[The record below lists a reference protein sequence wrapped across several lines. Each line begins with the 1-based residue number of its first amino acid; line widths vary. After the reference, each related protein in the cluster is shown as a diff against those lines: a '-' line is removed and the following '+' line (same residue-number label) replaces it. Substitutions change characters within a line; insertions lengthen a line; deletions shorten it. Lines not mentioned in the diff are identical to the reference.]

1 LRCGRRGVKIPHMT
15 DAQELASM
23 LTRRRQAGVD
33 RAAVDAAIFA
43 RFGHLQAVMFTDLVG
58 FSRVVE
64 AFGIVHFLQLIQES
78 ETLFMPLIHHHGGVC
93 IKHEGDSLMV
103 VFDTPHQALAAA
115 KAMVEATTAV
125 NPGRAPEDRIEVC
138 IGLGYG
144 TVLRVGAKEVWGAE
158 VNAAS
163 KLGEDMAKGGQI
175 LATDTLRLA
184 LTDEPFVECG
194 VLFGSRTVYR
204 FAAP

>member
-1 LRCGRRGVKIPHMT
+1 MQNMT
-15 DAQELASM
+15 DAQELASL
-23 LTRRRQAGVD
+23 LTRRRQTGAD
-33 RAAVDAAIFA
+33 RAAVDAEIFA
-43 RFGHLQAVMFTDLVG
+43 RFGRVQAVMFTDLVG

-78 ETLFMPLIHHHGGVC
+78 ETLFMPLIHQQGGVC
-93 IKHEGDSLMV
+93 IKHEGDSLLV
-103 VFDTPHQALAAA
+103 VFDTPHQALATA
-115 KAMVEATTAV
+115 KAMVAATAAV

-144 TVLRVGAKEVWGAE
+144 TVLRVGTNEVWGAE

-175 LATDTLRLA
+175 LATDTLRLELA
-184 LTDEPFVECG
+184 SEPFVKCG
-194 VLFGSRTVYR
+194 VLFSTRTVYR
-204 FAAP
+204 FDAP

>member
-1 LRCGRRGVKIPHMT
+1 MRCDCRSVKMPHMT
-15 DAQELASM
+15 DAQELASL
-23 LTRRRQAGVD
+23 LTRRRQTGAD
-33 RAAVDAAIFA
+33 RAAVDAEIFA
-43 RFGHLQAVMFTDLVG
+43 RFGRVQAVMFTDLVG

-78 ETLFMPLIHHHGGVC
+78 ETLFMPLIRQQGGVC
-93 IKHEGDSLMV
+93 IKHEGDSLLV
-103 VFDTPHQALAAA
+103 VFDTPHQALTTA
-115 KAMVEATTAV
+115 KSMVEATTAV

-144 TVLRVGAKEVWGAE
+144 TVLRVGDNEVWGAE

-184 LTDEPFVECG
+184 LTHEPFVECG
-194 VLFGSRTVYR
+194 VLFGTRPVYR